1 MSEVL
6 QKHSRMPRKFNSE
19 DIKTPEKQVLNAKNL
34 PALREAN
41 PITILQRYLSDEST
55 KDIAATYGVTRQAL
69 GQFLLKH
76 AEDEWKEAQVAR
88 AIARKEKA
96 EDDLETAADALS
108 LARARELLKAAQWD
122 LERVCRRIYG
132 EDRAN
137 LQVNI
142 TPILNISVAGEPQT
156 HSGVVIE
163 NVESST

>member
-1 MSEVL
+1 MAVI
-6 QKHSRMPRKFNSE
+6 QKHSRMPRTQGQPPAAIE
-19 DIKTPEKQVLNAKNL
+19 RQALNTASL
-34 PALREAN
+34 PALRSTSPQA
-41 PITILQRYLSDEST
+41 ILQRYLSDEST

-69 GQFLLKH
+69 GQYLLKV
-76 AEDEWKEAQVAR
+76 AEEDWKEAQVSR

-132 EDRAN
+132 EDRTN

-142 TPILNISVAGEPQT
+142 TPILNITVAPQQ
-156 HSGVVIE
+156 SEKVVS
-163 NVESST
+163 NQ